1 VIAVTD
7 RGIGMDPH
15 EVELATTRFGQ
26 VTGPWTREHAGT
38 GLGLPLVIGLAELHG
53 ATLTITSTKGIG
65 TTVTV
70 VFPVAR
76 SQPIADNAEAARS
89 TA

>member
-1 VIAVTD
+1 MIAVTD